1 MDNVSDIAPPN
12 TGSFVDYSVIQTLA
26 ENDRIINKKITSV
39 RMRDKTTGKNVV
51 YNENDGIRVV
61 SGRIQNWAVSKNSN
75 ETNYIS
81 ISSSFIPPNVQLTV
95 YGSTWV
101 NATVSN
107 VTKAGFTINAFNHYK
122 ERRTVTIA
130 WIAITLVGTDNESRD
145 ISTIGS
151 VSDGM
156 FSDFN
161 VLAKLSQNDRILNRK
176 ILQHSFYDYTGRA
189 TTTPQNGPVGVWRTT
204 EGGTPM
210 RFRCGWTR
218 IENIAKSKT
227 KAKTITFTDGAAPPS
242 VHVTCNNVSIEL
254 SCTRVG
260 SGGFTVN
267 AHNRG
272 QKEKDVDIF
281 WMALVVDKE

>member
-1 MDNVSDIAPPN
+1 MDNVSDIASPN

-26 ENDRIINKKITSV
+26 ENDRIINKKITSL

-51 YNENDGIRVV
+51 YNENDGIKIV
-61 SGRIQNWAVSKNSN
+61 SGRIENWAVTKHTN
-75 ETNYIS
+75 ES
-81 ISSSFIPPNVQLTV
+81 RSVRISSSFIPPNVQLTV

-101 NATVSN
+101 HATVSD

-130 WIAITLVGTDNESRD
+130 WIAVTLVGTDNESQD
-145 ISTIGS
+145 VSTIGS

-161 VLAKLSQNDRILNRK
+161 VLAKLSKNDKILNRK
-176 ILQHSFYDYTGRA
+176 ILQHSFYDYTGK
-189 TTTPQNGPVGVWRTT
+189 VWRTA
-204 EGGTPM
+204 ENSQM
-210 RFRCGWTR
+210 RFRCGWAR
-218 IENIAKSKT
+218 IEKIPKSKT
-227 KAKTITFTDGAAPPS
+227 NSKAITFTAGLAPPS
-242 VHVTCNNVSIEL
+242 VHVTCNNGWIEL
-254 SCTRVG
+254 SCTAVG
-260 SGGFTVN
+260 SGGFTIN

-272 QKEKDVDIF
+272 QKEQGVTVF

>member
-1 MDNVSDIAPPN
+1 MDNVSEIASPN

-51 YNENDGIRVV
+51 YNENDGIKVV
-61 SGRIQNWAVSKNSN
+61 SGRIENWAVSKNSK
-75 ETNYIS
+75 ETKTVS

-101 NATVSN
+101 HATVSD

-176 ILQHSFYDYTGRA
+176 ILQHSFHDYTGK
-189 TTTPQNGPVGVWRTT
+189 VWRTA
-204 EGGTPM
+204 EGGDSM
-210 RFRCGWTR
+210 RFRCGWTK

-227 KAKTITFTDGAAPPS
+227 KAKAITFTDGLAPPS
-242 VHVTCNNVSIEL
+242 IHVTCNNVSIEL
-254 SCTRVG
+254 SCTAVG
-260 SGGFTVN
+260 LGGFTIN